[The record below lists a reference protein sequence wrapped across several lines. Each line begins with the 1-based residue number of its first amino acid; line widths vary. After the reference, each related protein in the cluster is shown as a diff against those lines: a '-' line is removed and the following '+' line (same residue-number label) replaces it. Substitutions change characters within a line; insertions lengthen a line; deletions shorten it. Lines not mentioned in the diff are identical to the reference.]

1 MSTQTHFPLLRLV
14 LSAQDEPSRFTWFG
28 FDAVRK
34 LLAQGEA
41 PLTALPAHDELEVVL
56 PARRISAH
64 HLTLPAQAGKHLD
77 ALISHALEDRV
88 LGDKADILSIPG
100 AQSGTQR
107 QVWVCS
113 CQWFEGQ
120 LARLSAAGLRV
131 DRAFPEY
138 ELLANPAGANANAP
152 TPDGFVFRTS
162 DGRTGLVGTESLIP
176 ALTGAPDWRLV
187 AELYHQPRPAGGVD
201 MLAGRVSQH
210 PSKAFDPRS
219 LRRPG
224 LLLVLIGAL
233 LLFSQIVHWR
243 QLESRELRLQ
253 HEIRQTFATRFPG
266 TPIVD
271 PVLQWES
278 KRREQSARSNGDA
291 LDAVLT
297 IATKINAPIR
307 PRSIEARDGQLRMT
321 LTDTEVAQFKAQ
333 LDNAGKPE
341 SSPAETGFTRLQ
353 YRLAR

>member
-1 MSTQTHFPLLRLV
+1 MSTPAHFPLLRLA
-14 LSAQDEPSRFTWFG
+14 LSAQDEQSRCNWFG
-28 FDAVRK
+28 FDAAGK

-41 PLTALPAHDELEVVL
+41 PLTTLPAHDELEVVL
-56 PARRISAH
+56 PAKRLAAH
-64 HLTLPAQAGKHLD
+64 HLSLPAQAGKHLD
-77 ALISHALEDRV
+77 ALISQPLEDRA

-113 CQWFEGQ
+113 RQWFEGQ

-131 DRAFPEY
+131 GRAFPEF
-138 ELLANPAGANANAP
+138 ELLAGTNAYAA
-152 TPDGFVFRTS
+152 TPDGFIFRTS
-162 DGRTGLVGTESLIP
+162 DGRTGLVSTEALIP
-176 ALTGAPDWRLV
+176 ALTGSPNWRLV
-187 AELYHQPRPAGGVD
+187 PELYHQPRPAGGVD
-201 MLAGRVSQH
+201 MLGGRVSQH

-219 LRRPG
+219 LRRAG
-224 LLLVLIGAL
+224 LMLLLTGVL
-233 LLFSQIVHWR
+233 LLLSQIVHWR

-297 IATKINAPIR
+297 IATKINAPIH
-307 PRSIEARDGQLRMT
+307 PRAIEARDGQVRMT

-333 LDNAGKPE
+333 LDNAGSPE
-341 SSPAETGFTRLQ
+341 SSPAQTGFTRLL

>member
-1 MSTQTHFPLLRLV
+1 MSTQAHFPLLRLV
-14 LSAQDEPSRFTWFG
+14 LSAQDEQTRCNWFG
-28 FDAVRK
+28 FDSNRK
-34 LLAQGEA
+34 LLAQGDA
-41 PLTALPAHDELEVVL
+41 PLTGLPAHDELEVVL
-56 PARRISAH
+56 PAKRLAAH
-64 HLTLPAQAGKHLD
+64 QLSLPAQAGKHLD
-77 ALISHALEDRV
+77 ALISQALEDRV

-113 CQWFEGQ
+113 RNWFEGQ

-138 ELLANPAGANANAP
+138 ELLANPAGASACAR
-152 TPDGFVFRTS
+152 TPDGFVFRSS
-162 DGRTGLVGTESLIP
+162 DGRTGLISTEALIP
-176 ALTGAPDWRLV
+176 ALTGSPDWHLV
-187 AELYHQPRPAGGVD
+187 AELYHQPLPAGGVD
-201 MLAGRVSQH
+201 MLGGRVSQH
-210 PSKAFDPRS
+210 PTKAFDPRS
-219 LRRPG
+219 LRRAG
-224 LLLVLIGAL
+224 LMLLLIGVL
-233 LLFSQIVHWR
+233 LLLSQIVLWR
-243 QLESRELRLQ
+243 QLENRERRLQ

-278 KRREQSARSNGDA
+278 KRREQSARSSGDA
-291 LDAVLT
+291 LDAVLS
-297 IATKINAPIR
+297 IATKINAPIH

-321 LTDTEVAQFKAQ
+321 LTDTEVAQFRAQ
-333 LDNAGKPE
+333 LDNPGKPE